1 MSVEINIYE
10 IILQLVKTDNAFDES
25 DLSKLLS
32 ISTVHKGFGLYNGV
46 LTGTVT
52 SIIALLLKVARK
64 VQILAPV
71 ALFAAAAGTTTTTTG
86 GLPIATGTIRTTG
99 TTTTAFVWFSRK
111 SLFRLFCLEG
121 FK

>member
-71 ALFAAAAGTTTTTTG
+71 ALFAVVAGATSTSSV
-86 GLPIATGTIRTTG
+86 GLPIATGSIRTAG
-99 TTTTAFVWFSRK
+99 TAASAFVWF
-111 SLFRLFCLEG
+111 FRRTDVSPYPLIPP
-121 FK
+121 